1 MSSLLLR
8 EAMSQNNISKF
19 FFTIIIYFFCYTKV
33 FAESLLVAVA
43 SNLSPIIGDTII
55 DFESE
60 YNHSLEI
67 VYGSTNRLYTQIRNG
82 APFDLF
88 LAADE
93 TSIDSLIENNLIN
106 ENDAIDFLIG
116 TLAIYSNRPIQDLII
131 DEQLDPRNFNR
142 ISLANPMLA
151 PFGRA
156 SMQHLTKQI
165 NQDLITEKI
174 VQAQNIAQSFQYV
187 NNGAVDLGYVSL
199 SHILQGDI
207 NASYYWIVPANNY
220 EPIIQSAGILS
231 RSDKMIASKEFIE
244 YLKSDSFKLI
254 ALKWGYQLP

>member
-1 MSSLLLR
+1 MALEIMSSLLLR
-8 EAMSQNNISKF
+8 EAMPQNNISKF
-19 FFTIIIYFFCYTKV
+19 FFTIIYFFCYTKV

-43 SNLSPIIGDTII
+43 SNLSPVIGDTII
-55 DFESE
+55 GFESE

-82 APFDLF
+82 ASFDLF

-131 DEQLDPRNFNR
+131 DEQIDPRNFNR
-142 ISLANPMLA
+142 ISLANPILA
-151 PFGRA
+151 PFGRS
-156 SMQHLTKQI
+156 SMQHLTRQI
-165 NQDLITEKI
+165 NQNLIIEKI

-199 SHILQGDI
+199 SHLLQGDI
-207 NASYYWIVPANNY
+207 NASHYWIVPSNEY
-220 EPIIQSAGILS
+220 EPIIQSAG
-231 RSDKMIASKEFIE
+231 
-244 YLKSDSFKLI
+244 
-254 ALKWGYQLP
+254 